1 MRELTTKSASV
12 AKIVFAA
19 NFINV
24 VHGCE
29 AQKSIVK
36 ELTRDE

>member
-1 MRELTTKSASV
+1 
-12 AKIVFAA
+12 VFTA

-24 VHGCE
+24 VHSYE